1 MILYVES
8 PKDTVRKLLDLINE
22 FGKAAG
28 PKIRTQ
34 KSVVFLSIN
43 NERSN
48 REIQE
53 TISFTSYQ
61 KNKIT
66 WNKTT

>member
-28 PKIRTQ
+28 HKISKQ

-48 REIQE
+48 RGIQE

-61 KNKIT
+61 KNKMT